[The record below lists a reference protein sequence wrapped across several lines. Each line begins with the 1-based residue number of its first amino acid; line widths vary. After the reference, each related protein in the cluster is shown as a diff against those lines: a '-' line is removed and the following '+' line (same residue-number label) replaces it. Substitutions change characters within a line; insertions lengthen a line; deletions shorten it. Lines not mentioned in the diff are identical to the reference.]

1 MNEINKQWVDIKG
14 YEGLYQI
21 SSEGEVLNVPRQKI
35 KKPRLDKD
43 GYFLIDLSKNNQ
55 ATTFRLNRL
64 VAKHF
69 LDCPINMDE
78 LAVDHIDGN
87 KQNNHV
93 DNLQWLTLQENNC
106 KRDLSNIQTKIVQVD
121 KKTGEILQHFNSIRE
136 AARAVN
142 TPHNN
147 IIRVLN
153 KENLSAGGFRWRTE
167 DV

>member
-1 MNEINKQWVDIKG
+1 MSEKIWKDIKG

-21 SSEGEVLNVPRQKI
+21 SSEGEVLNVNRQGI

-69 LDCPINMDE
+69 LDIPNNADE

-87 KQNNHV
+87 RQNNRV
-93 DNLQWLTLQENNC
+93 DNLQWLTLQDNNK
-106 KRDLSNIQTKIVQVD
+106 KRDLSTMQKKIIQVD
-121 KKTGEILQHFNSIRE
+121 KKTGEEIQEFISVRE
-136 AARAVN
+136 AARIIG
-142 TPHNN
+142 TPHTN
-147 IIRVLN
+147 IVRVLD
-153 KENLSAGGFRWRTE
+153 KENLSAGGFRWRSKN
-167 DV
+167 V

>member
-1 MNEINKQWVDIKG
+1 MDEINKQWVDIKG

-43 GYFLIDLSKNNQ
+43 GYFLIDFSKNNQ
-55 ATTFRLNRL
+55 AATFRLNRL

-69 LDCPINMDE
+69 LDCPINIDK
-78 LAVDHIDGN
+78 LTVDHIDGN
-87 KQNNHV
+87 KQNNNV
-93 DNLQWLTLQENNC
+93 DNLQWLTLQENNF

-153 KENLSAGGFRWRTE
+153 KENLSAGGFKWRTE